1 MTDPTNFRR
10 ERIEKLLHE
19 LRYEVERG
27 MMEKEIDETMGF
39 RFYVPISSAIPD
51 GVVFCEF
58 RTRPIPRYMMNPAD
72 IQPRLRIV
80 GGKEKDQ

>member
-1 MTDPTNFRR
+1 MTDTTNFRR

-27 MMEKEIDETMGF
+27 MMERDIDETMGF

-58 RTRPIPRYMMNPAD
+58 RTRPVPRHFMHPD
-72 IQPRLRIV
+72 DLQPRLKLV
-80 GGKEKDQ
+80 KS